1 MVNDT
6 IENVTQW
13 LSENKTIIYQYE
25 VALLIVSILVFIV
38 ICSLYRWLI
47 KGSGPCSRSE
57 KSQSSVWHVLLN
69 KLNILKRSKER

>member
-25 VALLIVSILVFIV
+25 VALLIVSILVFIGV
-38 ICSLYRWLI
+38 FYLYRWLM
-47 KGSGPCSRSE
+47 KESGPCSRSE

-69 KLNILKRSKER
+69 KLNILKR